1 MEMKFYR
8 CKHCGQIIDGN
19 SKFCNHCGEPQDS
32 LGQRKLFS
40 INKTGIADAIITICK
55 ELIIWLLVAFT
66 VCVIGLVVINV
77 FYGGNEGTD
86 GSAVII
92 SSIMVIMAG
101 RYIYKIVKWVI
112 KNKSKK

>member
-1 MEMKFYR
+1 MY
-8 CKHCGQIIDGN
+8 CKLCGKEIEDG

-40 INKTGIADAIITICK
+40 INKTAIADAIIAICK
-55 ELIIWLLVAFT
+55 ELVIWLLVAFT

-86 GSAVII
+86 GGNVII
-92 SSIMVIMAG
+92 SCIVVIIAG
-101 RYIYKIVKWVI
+101 RYIYKLVKWVN
-112 KNKSKK
+112 KNKSKKN